1 MATLDYIDTQASATF
16 STATNGAVSIT
27 TAGAN
32 EVLVVCFYAEQ
43 SDAGAPS
50 GISVSSV
57 SDTAGLTWAKRK
69 ALPWQGNDS
78 RRNALEVW
86 WALKPT
92 AGATTITV
100 TANVTIDD
108 ACLGVVALKSLYN
121 PASPWDT
128 DASLPGSQAVS
139 GTTAPSATISTQQI
153 PLALAFGGAQQ
164 NSMTSSRTP
173 VGFTSLLAIV
183 NTGGASAA
191 RELVSANAYGSPLSS
206 QAVALD
212 YSGGTVANAGLIVDA
227 AVIALAPSS
236 ATIVTAVMN

>member
-27 TAGAN
+27 TVGAN
-32 EVLVVCFYAEQ
+32 EVLVVCFYAGQ
-43 SDAGAPS
+43 TNAGAPS

-57 SDTAGLTWAKRK
+57 SDTAGLTWAKRA
-69 ALPWQGNDS
+69 ALPWQRGDT
-78 RRNALEVW
+78 RRNAIEVW

-100 TANVTIDD
+100 TANVTIDG
-108 ACLGVVALKSLYN
+108 ACLGVVALKNLYN

-128 DASLPGSQAVS
+128 NASLPGSQAAS
-139 GTTAPSATISTQQI
+139 GTTAPSVTVSTQQI
-153 PLALAFGGAQQ
+153 PLVLAFGGAQQ
-164 NSMTSSRTP
+164 NTMTSSRTP

-183 NTGGASAA
+183 NSTSVAFA
-191 RELVSANAYGSPLSS
+191 RELVSANAYGSPLSP
-206 QAVALD
+206 QTVALD
-212 YSGGTVANAGLIVDA
+212 YSGATVTDAGLIVDA